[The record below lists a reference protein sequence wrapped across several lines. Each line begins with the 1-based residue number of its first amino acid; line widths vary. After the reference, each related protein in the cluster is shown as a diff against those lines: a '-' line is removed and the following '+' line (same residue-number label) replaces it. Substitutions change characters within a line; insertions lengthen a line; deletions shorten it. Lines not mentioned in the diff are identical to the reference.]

1 MLQLNLMLPSYLYP
15 SVVENESIFISKQ
28 RFIRFWFCRFFTP
41 FNFQN
46 RPFFFAPMSMTL
58 SVRIRFNNLRFNSFL
73 RTNRK
78 SCRPIERCRKY
89 SKNWEWKITDQE
101 RKKNWQK
108 FDVFIV
114 SVKSS
119 AFIYATRVHRGLS
132 FSKYENWH
140 LDTLRIEMNC
150 SLRKVSIQLRFN
162 IAWNRK
168 HSYKQ
173 TISLWIFH
181 FPYLNRLP
189 FGAFDFIVF
198 SSLDY
203 INTTWQQIDLRC
215 LKPSKISLG
224 IALNLI
230 TKCIWLESVIL
241 SSIIW
246 TNTIWSF
253 SSRNRLNKLNPN
265 CAISSM
271 NFLLF
276 VVVTSI
282 CTIINCP

>member
-1 MLQLNLMLPSYLYP
+1 MLPSYLYP

-46 RPFFFAPMSMTL
+46 RPNFFAPMSMTL

-119 AFIYATRVHRGLS
+119 AFIYATRVHRGNLS
-132 FSKYENWH
+132 FLKYEKWQFIWILWETKWIAVYGKWAYNCTLISPENGSILINKRFHYEFSIFHTWIDFH
-140 LDTLRIEMNC
+140 LEHLILSYFRPLIT
-150 SLRKVSIQLRFN
+150 SIQ
-162 IAWNRK
+162 
-168 HSYKQ
+168 H
-173 TISLWIFH
+173 
-181 FPYLNRLP
+181 
-189 FGAFDFIVF
+189 G
-198 SSLDY
+198 
-203 INTTWQQIDLRC
+203 
-215 LKPSKISLG
+215 
-224 IALNLI
+224 
-230 TKCIWLESVIL
+230 
-241 SSIIW
+241 
-246 TNTIWSF
+246 
-253 SSRNRLNKLNPN
+253 NKLIFD
-265 CAISSM
+265 A
-271 NFLLF
+271 
-276 VVVTSI
+276 
-282 CTIINCP
+282 